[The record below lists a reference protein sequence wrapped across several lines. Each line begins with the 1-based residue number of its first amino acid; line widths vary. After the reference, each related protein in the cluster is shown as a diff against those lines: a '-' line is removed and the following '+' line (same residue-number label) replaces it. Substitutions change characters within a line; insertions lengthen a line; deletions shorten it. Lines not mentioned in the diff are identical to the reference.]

1 VHRNLMIFSEQELA
15 TFGWRK
21 AGRIFFQAP
30 GFLFEPR
37 FERGERNLKRVAK
50 LSCYALGL

>member
-1 VHRNLMIFSEQELA
+1 MIFSEQELA
-15 TFGWRK
+15 SFGWRK
-21 AGRIFFQAP
+21 AGRIFQAP